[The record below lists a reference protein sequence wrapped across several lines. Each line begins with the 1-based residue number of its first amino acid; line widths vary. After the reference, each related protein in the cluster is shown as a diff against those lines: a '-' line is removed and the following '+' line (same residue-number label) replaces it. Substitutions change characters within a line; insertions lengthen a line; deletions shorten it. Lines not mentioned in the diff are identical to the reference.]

1 MQRVLSTPVDEDLW
15 FSNLF
20 KCATISMNISSKGPI
35 TLSTTPADVFQRN
48 ILENLGLRALL
59 SAGIGEHD
67 YQDRIFSARITIPKL
82 EIGTYEALLFN
93 FVVIEDSEQ
102 ITLKMNSKALTLLIL
117 IYPRKFRK
125 FINRFEEDF
134 ELLLA
139 GSDILPSKATDL
151 LDEEKLNAFIETLRK
166 LIIMFENETL
176 LNYKEFTIHTL
187 YDENDMKI
195 ESNTYISD
203 FK

>member
-1 MQRVLSTPVDEDLW
+1 
-15 FSNLF
+15 
-20 KCATISMNISSKGPI
+20 MNISSKGPI
-35 TLSTTPADVFQRN
+35 TISTTPKDMFERST
-48 ILENLGLRALL
+48 LENLGLRAIL

-67 YQDRIFSARITIPKL
+67 YQDRIFSARISMPRIV
-82 EIGTYEALLFN
+82 EGSYEALIFN
-93 FVVIEDSEQ
+93 FVVIEDTEQ

-134 ELLLA
+134 ELMLA
-139 GSDILPSKATDL
+139 ESDILPSNASKL
-151 LDEEKLNAFIETLRK
+151 LEENSLNGFIQTLRK

-176 LNYKEFTIHTL
+176 LNYEEFTIHNL
-187 YDENDMKI
+187 FDETSSPI

-203 FK
+203 FS